1 MPELPEVE
9 TVRRGLQPY
18 LEGKRLA
25 SVKLNRA
32 DLRFVFPDRM
42 SERLTGAGIVSL
54 SRRAKFLVAQTDRDE
69 RLVMHLGM
77 SGRFTIHDP
86 GADASVE
93 KPGQFVRAIEPHAKH
108 DHVEFLTEDD
118 VRIVFNDP
126 RRFGYMQMF
135 SAHDADPFGALGP
148 EPLSNHF
155 SGEILYEALK
165 GRRSPIKSA
174 LLDQSVVAGLG
185 NIYVCEA
192 LFMSGISPRRL
203 AMNVSRQ
210 KCDVLALAVREVLAA
225 AIEAGGSTLKD
236 FAKADG
242 SLGYFQHSFR
252 VYGRENASCVACDAP
267 VMRIVQSGRSTF
279 FCSNCQR

>member
-18 LEGKRLA
+18 LEGRVLR

-32 DLRFVFPDRM
+32 DLRFPFPENM
-42 SERLTGAGIVSL
+42 SARLTGARIVSL
-54 SRRAKFLVAQTDRDE
+54 SRRAKFLVAETDRDE

-86 GADASVE
+86 E
-93 KPGQFVRAIEPHAKH
+93 KSGEGVPGQFVHAQPTLDKH
-108 DHVEFLTEDD
+108 DHVEFQTEDG

-135 SAHDADPFGALGP
+135 GGADPDPFGEVGP
-148 EPLSNHF
+148 EPLSNAF
-155 SGEILYEALK
+155 TGEQLHAALK
-165 GRRSPIKSA
+165 DRRSPVKSA

-192 LFMSGISPRRL
+192 LYMSGISPKRL
-203 AMNVSRQ
+203 ACNVGRARSERLT
-210 KCDVLALAVREVLAA
+210 VSIREVLSA
-225 AIEAGGSTLKD
+225 AIEAGGSSLKD
-236 FAKADG
+236 YARADG

-252 VYGRENASCVACDAP
+252 VYGREGEACSQCDAAIG
-267 VMRIVQSGRSTF
+267 RIVQSGRSTF